1 MWGFSIHLILYLK
14 DLCDVGR
21 TASIV
26 PISQVML
33 TELKWPEAVNSEQE
47 FEFSIHISLSYMTIK
62 IWNRACFFFDLHLSK
77 LVAQH
82 ALKEF
87 MQIKSLLLAA
97 HSHVGV

>member
-1 MWGFSIHLILYLK
+1 MWGFSIHL
-14 DLCDVGR
+14 
-21 TASIV
+21 
-26 PISQVML
+26 
-33 TELKWPEAVNSEQE
+33 
-47 FEFSIHISLSYMTIK
+47 ISLSYMTIK

-82 ALKEF
+82 GLKEF